1 MRGMNEKDAME
12 EDEMESCNKYPVYLP
27 YRLVLAFTTAIPCG
41 MWHVASG
48 SGKCVCVYVCVAL
61 LSTLI
66 FRAQLVYL
74 D

>member
-48 SGKCVCVYVCVAL
+48 SGKCVCVCVCC
-61 LSTLI
+61 STLDSHI
-66 FRAQLVYL
+66 PRTARLS
-74 D
+74 